1 MADENAYLQYEDGL
15 VLHNGLPV
23 KWLTYKPEWVDFPII
38 LHFDSNFVSPYS
50 GVTCPARG
58 LSNNSLP
65 GWSNRIKKTATGMSL
80 DLNPQGGG
88 RTSTGHITCLTG
100 YDAYDAWLN
109 TQAANPD
116 YPFEAH
122 DFQYYSAQ
130 GLTTFKYPAANTS
143 GIHRDHYFGI
153 DSQNALHP
161 FDLSNH
167 GSSGTSEVTRYYMP
181 AATSIAFAFNASN
194 FTAIRNLY
202 APNCTRISGWVGDWD
217 EFWTGSSQVCEL
229 ENITLGNFMNV
240 VNNDSANR
248 NIGLPTNPL
257 SSVKN
262 VVFRGTASGTKTNMA
277 MKDNGIISGFSAD
290 IAVTMNGGTVYSAFA
305 RSITI
310 PNCSADEC
318 GAITINNGRVKN
330 TQGQVN
336 GSNVTFE
343 TDSVHSVAVANP
355 VFLQPNATIRGVAS
369 ITGLGNGYEPAY
381 ICNDSNKSVFLYE
394 TTGINVVN
402 ANLVGMYSGALLRGD
417 IQHCNSAILRNSEIS
432 GGITADAGV
441 SLLSGSHVHG
451 KITSPKI
458 TLDNSYADDLDFST
472 VLTQLSL
479 LNGSSA
485 ASAKINTLAVTG
497 ASASYMSATSAV
509 ASAAGLLN
517 CSANTFNI
525 SSCTANGC
533 SGNILSAWYGEIKNT
548 SANSARISYSN
559 VSGCYFTSAAVSPNN
574 NTYTNFTG
582 SIASIDASYKRNYY
596 VDVSADKIAYTAYSA
611 STAVLHA
618 DTSAYVRIGGW
629 SSEGDGAIFSAY
641 TNHLNVA
648 RGRYISG
655 YVRSLDGSVPVVYG
669 TDATRTGSAQTNAYV
684 KILDATMHLTNSST
698 NFTGQMLTTADAS
711 GRYTLQSRN
720 ILDLSEVNF
729 INDTNGSAKLNV
741 NAGTYIFNSA
751 ALDAQNIVI
760 NYNSTYANVNYV

>member
-143 GIHRDHYFGI
+143 GMHRDHYFGI

-229 ENITLGNFMNV
+229 ENITLGNFMDV

-262 VVFRGTASGTKTNMA
+262 VVFRGEASGTKTNMA
-277 MKDNGIISGFSAD
+277 MKDDGIISGFSAD

-305 RSITI
+305 RTITI

-330 TQGQVN
+330 TQGLVG

-343 TDSVHSVAVANP
+343 TDSIHSVAVTNP
-355 VFLQPNATIRGVAS
+355 IFTQPNTNVRYGAQVTGV
-369 ITGLGNGYEPAY
+369 NGSSPYEL
-381 ICNDSNKSVFLYE
+381 NDIGTAGSGFVRLSG
-394 TTGINVVN
+394 TTANNVIN
-402 ANLVGMYSGALLRGD
+402 ANTCYMYNSLLRGD
-417 IQHCNSAILRNSEIS
+417 IKNADAVAIYSTSEVS
-432 GGITADAGV
+432 GGITGNSV
-441 SLLSGSHVHG
+441 NLGGGSHVHG
-451 KITSPKI
+451 KIRTPNI
-458 TLDNSYADDLDFST
+458 TIDASFADDLDTSNVMNT
-472 VLTQLSL
+472 VKLV
-479 LNGSSA
+479 NGSSA
-485 ASAKINTLAVTG
+485 GNIKAVNFTITNASADNISATNVS
-497 ASASYMSATSAV
+497 ASASNITNIKTSAFRPSGCNV
-509 ASAAGLLN
+509 TGITATGCSSFNSNING
-517 CSANTFNI
+517 CSANTFNTYYAGNAFNV
-525 SSCTANGC
+525 TA
-533 SGNILSAWYGEIKNT
+533 
-548 SANSARISYSN
+548 
-559 VSGCYFTSAAVSPNN
+559 
-574 NTYTNFTG
+574 
-582 SIASIDASYKRNYY
+582 
-596 VDVSADKIAYTAYSA
+596 DV
-611 STAVLHA
+611 
-618 DTSAYVRIGGW
+618 
-629 SSEGDGAIFSAY
+629 FSAY
-641 TNHLNVA
+641 NKPSGTNFSFSAISAKFNGGTGYNANGIALTANFDTVWSANITLSGISAYHIAYPHAMSAELFPLDNNTIPVLTGQINNAGVSSESYMKLHGTVHAPGYIEGFA
-648 RGRYISG
+648 RRYYSKQIIDLRDADFVNDSG
-655 YVRSLDGSVPVVYG
+655 TSSTITLYGSTFIIP
-669 TDATRTGSAQTNAYV
+669 SAKTNAANITCRAYSGSIQYV
-684 KILDATMHLTNSST
+684 
-698 NFTGQMLTTADAS
+698 
-711 GRYTLQSRN
+711 
-720 ILDLSEVNF
+720 
-729 INDTNGSAKLNV
+729 
-741 NAGTYIFNSA
+741 
-751 ALDAQNIVI
+751 
-760 NYNSTYANVNYV
+760 